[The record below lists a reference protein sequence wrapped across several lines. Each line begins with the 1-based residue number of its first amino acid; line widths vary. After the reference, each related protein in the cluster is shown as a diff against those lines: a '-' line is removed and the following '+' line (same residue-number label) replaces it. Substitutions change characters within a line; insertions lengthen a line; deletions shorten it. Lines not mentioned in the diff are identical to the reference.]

1 MFQKIRKFCDDPKR
15 FGFLM
20 SLTALLV
27 IPFVDDA
34 YNLEV
39 AVSGLA
45 ALPFSLAIL
54 LFVCYYG
61 EVKDL
66 DYKRVVIGMNLG
78 IILAVAV
85 LYAKAILSGIAFSP
99 GLFVQAVVTALV
111 LMLLTHLWITR
122 SENRINIKKLIC

>member
-20 SLTALLV
+20 SVMALLV
-27 IPFVDDA
+27 VPFVDDA
-34 YNLEV
+34 YSLEV

-66 DYKRVVIGMNLG
+66 DYKRVIMGMNLG
-78 IILAVAV
+78 IMLAVAV
-85 LYAKAILSGIAFSP
+85 LYVKAILSGIAFSSW
-99 GLFVQAVVTALV
+99 LFVQAAITALV
-111 LMLLTHLWITR
+111 LMLLMHLWITR

>member
-1 MFQKIRKFCDDPKR
+1 MFQKIRKLCDDPKR

-66 DYKRVVIGMNLG
+66 DYKRVVMGMNLG
-78 IILAVAV
+78 IMLAVAV
-85 LYAKAILSGIAFSP
+85 LYVKAILSGIAFSSW
-99 GLFVQAVVTALV
+99 LFVQAVVTALV
-111 LMLLTHLWITR
+111 LMLLMHLWITR
-122 SENRINIKKLIC
+122 SENRKNEKKLIC